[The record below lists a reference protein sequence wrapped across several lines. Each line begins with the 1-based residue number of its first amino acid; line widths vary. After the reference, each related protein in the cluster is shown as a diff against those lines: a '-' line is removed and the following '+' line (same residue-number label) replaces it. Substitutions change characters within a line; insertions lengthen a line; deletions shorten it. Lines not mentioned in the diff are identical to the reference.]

1 MHIGNQI
8 GKIAHKSRADL
19 RIIRPAQTR
28 LFGLSHHAAGATA
41 QNGALQ
47 HKERAKSLLKLRP
60 REPRRLLIY

>member
-19 RIIRPAQTR
+19 RIIRSAQTR

-41 QNGALQ
+41 QN
-47 HKERAKSLLKLRP
+47 RSLWNTEYRGWEL
-60 REPRRLLIY
+60 EANTAS